1 MRAFIIIGV
10 VVLATF
16 HLAFAS
22 QDGGDQE
29 PMEDDQGERLFV
41 RRNGVALFCARLN
54 PWLVSTGASIM
65 SSAVANN
72 LTDAQ
77 VYVSLYYAL
86 CNYGRELQEEVNVD
100 RTFWLLNPVNIMCR
114 RLNTFLTTT
123 GATIMQGAVLP
134 NYTASQVLISSFR
147 SVCRITRLSL
157 DDQAPAEDPDV
168 AIF

>member
-29 PMEDDQGERLFV
+29 PMEDDQGKRLFV

-54 PWLVSTGASIM
+54 PWLVST
-65 SSAVANN
+65 
-72 LTDAQ
+72 
-77 VYVSLYYAL
+77 
-86 CNYGRELQEEVNVD
+86 EEVNVD